1 MIDQLI
7 LSNKFIVVEGSEG
20 VGKSSQIK
28 IIERYLIDN
37 KIDYILTREPGGT
50 SFGESIRDII
60 LNDDNNTEELT
71 DSLLFYASRYENY
84 KKIILPALDAGKT
97 VVCDRYHYSTLV
109 YQGIVGNNSSVKAI
123 HEIFDAIYS
132 KMIDHIIYLYT
143 TPKESFKRISKRSVT
158 DKFES
163 RGLSYLED
171 LSNAYEL
178 VFNGMRNIIKID
190 TSEDKDITEDNLTK
204 SLDKIFNKR

>member
-1 MIDQLI
+1 M
-7 LSNKFIVVEGSEG
+7 SNKFIVVEGSEG

-28 IIERYLIDN
+28 IIERYLINN

-178 VFNGMRNIIKID
+178 VFNGMKNIIKID
-190 TSEDKDITEDNLTK
+190 TSEDKDITKDNLIK
-204 SLDKIFNKR
+204 SLDEIFKKK

>member
-1 MIDQLI
+1 MI
-7 LSNKFIVVEGSEG
+7 NKFIVVEGSEG

-37 KIDYILTREPGGT
+37 KIEYILTREPGGT

-178 VFNGMRNIIKID
+178 VFDGMKNITKID
-190 TSEDKDITEDNLTK
+190 TSKDKDITKDNLIK
-204 SLDKIFNKR
+204 SLDEIFDKR

>member
-1 MIDQLI
+1 M
-7 LSNKFIVVEGSEG
+7 SNKFIVVEGSEG

-28 IIERYLIDN
+28 IIEQYLIDS

-84 KKIILPALDAGKT
+84 KKNILPALDAGKT

-132 KMIDHIIYLYT
+132 KMIDHVIYLYT

-171 LSNAYEL
+171 LSNGYEL
-178 VFNGMRNIIKID
+178 VFNGMKNIIKID
-190 TSEDKDITEDNLTK
+190 TSENKDITKDNLIK

>member
-1 MIDQLI
+1 M
-7 LSNKFIVVEGSEG
+7 SNKFIVVEGSEG

-132 KMIDHIIYLYT
+132 KMINHIIYLYT

-178 VFNGMRNIIKID
+178 VFNGMKNITKID
-190 TSEDKDITEDNLTK
+190 TSEDKDITKDNLIK

>member
-1 MIDQLI
+1 M
-7 LSNKFIVVEGSEG
+7 SNKFIVVEGSEG

-28 IIERYLIDN
+28 IIERYLINN

-109 YQGIVGNNSSVKAI
+109 YQGIVENNSSVKAI

-178 VFNGMRNIIKID
+178 VFNGMKNITKID
-190 TSEDKDITEDNLTK
+190 TSEDKDITKDNLIK
-204 SLDKIFNKR
+204 SLDKIFKKK

>member
-1 MIDQLI
+1 M
-7 LSNKFIVVEGSEG
+7 SNKFIVVEGSEG

-109 YQGIVGNNSSVKAI
+109 YQGIVGNNSSVRAI

-178 VFNGMRNIIKID
+178 VFNGMKNITKID
-190 TSEDKDITEDNLTK
+190 TSKDKDITKDNLIK

>member
-1 MIDQLI
+1 M
-7 LSNKFIVVEGSEG
+7 SNKFIVVEGSEG

-28 IIERYLIDN
+28 IIEQYLINN

-84 KKIILPALDAGKT
+84 KKIILPALDAGKV

-178 VFNGMRNIIKID
+178 VFNGMKNITKID
-190 TSEDKDITEDNLTK
+190 TSEDKDVTKDNLIK

>member
-1 MIDQLI
+1 M
-7 LSNKFIVVEGSEG
+7 SNKFIVVEGSEG

-178 VFNGMRNIIKID
+178 VFNDMKNITKID
-190 TSEDKDITEDNLTK
+190 TSEDKDITKDNLIK

>member
-1 MIDQLI
+1 M
-7 LSNKFIVVEGSEG
+7 SNKFIVVEGSEG

-178 VFNGMRNIIKID
+178 VFNGMKNITKID
-190 TSEDKDITEDNLTK
+190 TSEDKDITKGNLIK
-204 SLDKIFNKR
+204 SLDEMFNKR

>member
-1 MIDQLI
+1 MT
-7 LSNKFIVVEGSEG
+7 NKFIVVEGSEG

-37 KIDYILTREPGGT
+37 KIEYILTREPGGT

-60 LNDDNNTEELT
+60 LNDNNNTEELT

-178 VFNGMRNIIKID
+178 VFNGMKNITKID
-190 TSEDKDITEDNLTK
+190 TSEDKDITKDNLIK
-204 SLDKIFNKR
+204 SLDKIFKKK

>member
-1 MIDQLI
+1 M
-7 LSNKFIVVEGSEG
+7 SNKFIVVEGSEG

-28 IIERYLIDN
+28 IIERYLINN

-178 VFNGMRNIIKID
+178 VFNGMKNITKID
-190 TSEDKDITEDNLTK
+190 TSEDKDITKDNLIK

>member
-1 MIDQLI
+1 M
-7 LSNKFIVVEGSEG
+7 SNKFIVVEGSEG

-28 IIERYLIDN
+28 IIEHYLIDN

-178 VFNGMRNIIKID
+178 VFDGMKNITKID
-190 TSEDKDITEDNLTK
+190 TSEDKDITKDNLIK
-204 SLDKIFNKR
+204 SLDKIFDKR

>member
-1 MIDQLI
+1 M
-7 LSNKFIVVEGSEG
+7 SNKFIVVEGSEG

-28 IIERYLIDN
+28 IIEQYLIDS

-132 KMIDHIIYLYT
+132 KMIDHVIYLYT

-171 LSNAYEL
+171 LSNAYEF
-178 VFNGMRNIIKID
+178 VFNGMKNITKID
-190 TSEDKDITEDNLTK
+190 TSEDKDITKAHLIK
-204 SLDKIFNKR
+204 SLDKILKKK

>member
-1 MIDQLI
+1 M
-7 LSNKFIVVEGSEG
+7 SNKFIVVEGSEG

-28 IIERYLIDN
+28 IIERYLINN

-109 YQGIVGNNSSVKAI
+109 YQGIVGNNSYVKAI

-178 VFNGMRNIIKID
+178 VFNGMKNIIKID
-190 TSEDKDITEDNLTK
+190 TSEDKDITKDNLIK
-204 SLDKIFNKR
+204 SLDEIFKKK

>member
-1 MIDQLI
+1 M
-7 LSNKFIVVEGSEG
+7 SNKFIVVEGSEG

-28 IIERYLIDN
+28 NIEQYLIDN

-50 SFGESIRDII
+50 NFGESIRDII

-123 HEIFDAIYS
+123 HEIFDAIYTE
-132 KMIDHIIYLYT
+132 MIDHIIYLHT

-178 VFNGMRNIIKID
+178 VFNGMKNIIKID
-190 TSEDKDITEDNLTK
+190 TSEDKDITKDNLIK
-204 SLDKIFNKR
+204 SLDKIFKKK

>member
-1 MIDQLI
+1 M
-7 LSNKFIVVEGSEG
+7 SNKFIVVEGSEG

-178 VFNGMRNIIKID
+178 VFSRMKNITKID
-190 TSEDKDITEDNLTK
+190 TSKDKDITKENLIK

>member
-1 MIDQLI
+1 M
-7 LSNKFIVVEGSEG
+7 SNKFIVVEGSEG

-178 VFNGMRNIIKID
+178 VFNGMKNIIKID
-190 TSEDKDITEDNLTK
+190 TSEDKDTTKDNLTK

>member
-1 MIDQLI
+1 M
-7 LSNKFIVVEGSEG
+7 SNKFIVVEGSEG

-28 IIERYLIDN
+28 IIERYLINN

-178 VFNGMRNIIKID
+178 VFNGMKNITKID
-190 TSEDKDITEDNLTK
+190 TSEDKDITKDNLIK
-204 SLDKIFNKR
+204 SLDKIFKKK

>member
-1 MIDQLI
+1 M
-7 LSNKFIVVEGSEG
+7 SNKFIVVEGSEG

-28 IIERYLIDN
+28 TIEHYLIDN

-178 VFNGMRNIIKID
+178 VFNGMKNITKID
-190 TSEDKDITEDNLTK
+190 TSEDKDITKDNLIK
-204 SLDKIFNKR
+204 SLDKIFKKK

>member
-1 MIDQLI
+1 M
-7 LSNKFIVVEGSEG
+7 SSKFIVVEGSEG

-28 IIERYLIDN
+28 IIEQYLIDS

-109 YQGIVGNNSSVKAI
+109 YQGIVENNSSVKAI

-178 VFNGMRNIIKID
+178 VFNGMKNITKID
-190 TSEDKDITEDNLTK
+190 TSEDKDITKDNLIK
-204 SLDKIFNKR
+204 SLDEIFKKK

>member
-1 MIDQLI
+1 MT
-7 LSNKFIVVEGSEG
+7 NKFIVVEGSEG

-37 KIDYILTREPGGT
+37 KIEYILTREPGGT
-50 SFGESIRDII
+50 RFGESIRDII

-109 YQGIVGNNSSVKAI
+109 YQGIVGNNSYVKAI

-178 VFNGMRNIIKID
+178 VFNGMKNITKID
-190 TSEDKDITEDNLTK
+190 TSADKDITKDNLIK
-204 SLDKIFNKR
+204 SLDKIFDKR

>member
-1 MIDQLI
+1 M
-7 LSNKFIVVEGSEG
+7 SNKFIVVEGSEG

-28 IIERYLIDN
+28 IIERYLINN

-84 KKIILPALDAGKT
+84 KKIILPALDADKT
-97 VVCDRYHYSTLV
+97 VICDRYHYSTLV

-178 VFNGMRNIIKID
+178 VFNGMKNITKID
-190 TSEDKDITEDNLTK
+190 TSEDKDITKDNLIK
-204 SLDKIFNKR
+204 SLDKIFKKK

>member
-1 MIDQLI
+1 M
-7 LSNKFIVVEGSEG
+7 SNKFIVVEGSEG

-60 LNDDNNTEELT
+60 LSDENNTEELT

-84 KKIILPALDAGKT
+84 KKIILPALDAGKV

-178 VFNGMRNIIKID
+178 VFNGMKNLTKID
-190 TSEDKDITEDNLTK
+190 TSKDKDITKDNLIK
-204 SLDKIFNKR
+204 SLDEIFDKR

>member
-1 MIDQLI
+1 M
-7 LSNKFIVVEGSEG
+7 SSKFIVVEGSEG

-28 IIERYLIDN
+28 IIEQYLIDS

-109 YQGIVGNNSSVKAI
+109 YQGIVGNSSSVKAI

-178 VFNGMRNIIKID
+178 VFDGMKNITKID
-190 TSEDKDITEDNLTK
+190 TSEDKDITKDNLIK
-204 SLDKIFNKR
+204 SLDKIFDKR

>member
-1 MIDQLI
+1 M
-7 LSNKFIVVEGSEG
+7 SNKFIVVEGSEG
-20 VGKSSQIK
+20 VGKSYQIK

-109 YQGIVGNNSSVKAI
+109 YQGIVGNNSYVKAI

-178 VFNGMRNIIKID
+178 VFNGMKNITKID
-190 TSEDKDITEDNLTK
+190 TSEDKDITKDNLIK
-204 SLDKIFNKR
+204 SLDKIFKKK

>member
-1 MIDQLI
+1 MT
-7 LSNKFIVVEGSEG
+7 NKFIVVEGSEG

-37 KIDYILTREPGGT
+37 KIEYILTREPGGT

-60 LNDDNNTEELT
+60 LNDNNNTEELT

-84 KKIILPALDAGKT
+84 KKIILPALDADKT
-97 VVCDRYHYSTLV
+97 VICDRYHYSTLV

-178 VFNGMRNIIKID
+178 VFNGMKNITKID
-190 TSEDKDITEDNLTK
+190 TSEDKDITKDNLIK
-204 SLDKIFNKR
+204 SLDKIFKKK

>member
-1 MIDQLI
+1 M
-7 LSNKFIVVEGSEG
+7 SNKFIVVEGSEG

-28 IIERYLIDN
+28 IIEQYLIDS

-50 SFGESIRDII
+50 RFGESIRDII

-178 VFNGMRNIIKID
+178 VFNGMKNITKID
-190 TSEDKDITEDNLTK
+190 TSEDKDITKDNLIK
-204 SLDKIFNKR
+204 SLDKIFKKK

>member
-1 MIDQLI
+1 M
-7 LSNKFIVVEGSEG
+7 SNKFIVVEGSEG

-28 IIERYLIDN
+28 IIEQYLINN

-84 KKIILPALDAGKT
+84 KKIILPALGAGKT

-178 VFNGMRNIIKID
+178 VFNGMKNITKID
-190 TSEDKDITEDNLTK
+190 TSEDKDVTKDNLIK

>member
-1 MIDQLI
+1 M
-7 LSNKFIVVEGSEG
+7 SNKFIVVEGSEG

-28 IIERYLIDN
+28 IIEQYLIDN

-109 YQGIVGNNSSVKAI
+109 YQGIVGNNSYVKAI

-178 VFNGMRNIIKID
+178 VFNGMKNITKID
-190 TSEDKDITEDNLTK
+190 TSEDKDITKDNLIK
-204 SLDKIFNKR
+204 SLDKIFKKK

>member
-1 MIDQLI
+1 M
-7 LSNKFIVVEGSEG
+7 SNKFIVVEGSEG

-28 IIERYLIDN
+28 IIERYLINN

-109 YQGIVGNNSSVKAI
+109 YQGIVGNNSYVKAI

-163 RGLSYLED
+163 RGLSYLQD

-178 VFNGMRNIIKID
+178 VFNGMKNITKID
-190 TSEDKDITEDNLTK
+190 TSEDKDITKDNLIK
-204 SLDKIFNKR
+204 SLDKIFKKK

>member
-1 MIDQLI
+1 M
-7 LSNKFIVVEGSEG
+7 SNKFIVVEGSEG

-28 IIERYLIDN
+28 IIEHYLIDN

-178 VFNGMRNIIKID
+178 VFNGMKNITKID
-190 TSEDKDITEDNLTK
+190 TSEDKDITKDNLIK
-204 SLDKIFNKR
+204 SLDKIFKKK

>member
-1 MIDQLI
+1 M
-7 LSNKFIVVEGSEG
+7 SNKFIVVEGSEG

-178 VFNGMRNIIKID
+178 VFSGMKNITKID
-190 TSEDKDITEDNLTK
+190 TSDDKDITKDNLIK

>member
-1 MIDQLI
+1 M
-7 LSNKFIVVEGSEG
+7 SSKFIVVEGSEG

-28 IIERYLIDN
+28 IIEQYLIDS

-50 SFGESIRDII
+50 RFGESIRDII

-178 VFNGMRNIIKID
+178 VFNGMKNITKID
-190 TSEDKDITEDNLTK
+190 TSEDKDITKDNLIK
-204 SLDKIFNKR
+204 SLDKIFKKK